1 MAGAGEVARKV
12 PGKLGRGREKPS
24 VRAGSEEL
32 LFEVLKEGLF
42 WAALGRPSEVMPF
55 LRGKL
60 LGNGFS
66 PKAKEELQWLLDQL
80 EKYYSHVAASGR
92 VEERHLRAIKSF
104 YRDIVVVLSVERAE
118 F

>member
-1 MAGAGEVARKV
+1 MEG
-12 PGKLGRGREKPS
+12 GREKPS

-32 LFEVLKEGLF
+32 LFEILKEGLF

-66 PKAKEELQWLLDQL
+66 PRAKEELQWLLDKL
-80 EKYYSHVAASGR
+80 EKYYNYVAVAGR
-92 VEERHLRAIKSF
+92 VEEKHLKAIKSF
-104 YRDIVVVLSVERAE
+104 YRDIVVVLSVDRA
-118 F
+118 